1 MSPVEQYLDVLCEQ
15 FSFDVGVF
23 SNPWILYT
31 VIPAVL
37 YFVFFLLKWMVL
49 TVPVWMPFS
58 IVVGSFKIKSK

>member
-1 MSPVEQYLDVLCEQ
+1 MSPLARYLDLLWNQ

-31 VIPAVL
+31 VVPAVL

-49 TVPVWMPFS
+49 TVPVWMPFA
-58 IVVGSFKIKSK
+58 IIAGEFGKSRD